1 MTMSGSVMSRVWVSS
16 WVRFRM
22 KLRCGLVLGSGIRLW
37 VGMKVSVIT
46 TFLCELW
53 GGLRFRG

>member
-1 MTMSGSVMSRVWVSS
+1 MGDVMSRVWVSS

-22 KLRCGLVLGSGIRLW
+22 KLSCGLVLASGVRLW

-46 TFLCELW
+46 IFPCELW
-53 GGLRFRG
+53 GC

>member
-1 MTMSGSVMSRVWVSS
+1 MGDVMNRVWVSS

-22 KLRCGLVLGSGIRLW
+22 KLSCGLVLASGVRLW

-46 TFLCELW
+46 IFPCELW
-53 GGLRFRG
+53 GC